1 MNYTLVATIAY
12 LAAAVAMTIY
22 VGRTLRRHGRP
33 FLDEAFSSSPALA
46 DAVNVLLN
54 VGFYLVNL
62 GIVGASLKYPL
73 RAFDLV
79 DCIQVAGYRLGIEL
93 LLLGLM
99 HLCNLYAINRIRS
112 SERRPAAPIAAPLA
126 S

>member
-1 MNYTLVATIAY
+1 MNYTLVATLAY
-12 LAAAVAMTIY
+12 LAAAVAMTLY
-22 VGRTLRRHGRP
+22 VGRTLRHHGRP
-33 FLDEAFSSSPALA
+33 FLDEAFKNTPALA

-62 GIVGASLKYPL
+62 GIIGASLKYPL
-73 RAFDLV
+73 RALDLV
-79 DCIQVAGYRLGIEL
+79 ECIQVAGYRLGVEL

-99 HLCNLYAINRIRS
+99 HLCNLYVIGRIRRG
-112 SERRPAAPIAAPLA
+112 ERRPAAHIPAPLA